1 MKKIERK
8 VCNNFTFPLHLFEIC
23 LVYSIMYSEQRKYQ
37 HMPTLCFKWFARECA
52 ILILGEQVM
61 KKRVTLPSW
70 TLRTKLVLSYLG
82 VTLGAILILS
92 IVITQVVQYNFAHQQ
107 QDEFG
112 DSIKNDAQQIGVIYH
127 ETSGNWDNVQNSLGS
142 TSTLNSNIHPGP
154 PHQDS
159 YSDSIELIANTNTIL
174 FGLGDLHSGLVPLI
188 AENQSIVNQCVNQAV
203 QGQTVQN
210 PLRGSVDGGPSISAY
225 YVCKPIYDNGQSNA
239 KIVGALFAI
248 MSDQYTNASPPANF
262 LNSVD
267 AAVLI
272 TSGIIALIVI
282 LFSLFLAR
290 SLTKPLKSLTV
301 AVERMQAGDY
311 TQRVDPPNSQD
322 EIGHLSHAFNAMA
335 GTIETDI
342 TELKQQDELRRDL
355 IANIAHDLAT
365 PLTSVQG
372 FSEALADDVITNAQV
387 RQETAQLIGRE
398 IQRLRRLVGDMQ
410 NMTSLESG
418 RLQLDLAPL
427 DLYALINE
435 TLEVVGFECEQVGIA
450 IRNEMLPTLP
460 SVLADSDRVTQ
471 VLLNLLDNARR
482 HTPDGGTITIGA
494 KPENQYLTVWISDT
508 GTGIDPADLP
518 HIFERFYRADRAR
531 TTTTGGSGL
540 GLAIVKAI
548 ITAQG
553 GTIRAESQP
562 GQGTRIVFTL
572 PISKNNTL

>member
-1 MKKIERK
+1 
-8 VCNNFTFPLHLFEIC
+8 
-23 LVYSIMYSEQRKYQ
+23 
-37 HMPTLCFKWFARECA
+37 
-52 ILILGEQVM
+52 M
-61 KKRVTLPSW
+61 KKRITLPSW

-82 VTLGAILILS
+82 VALGAILILS

-112 DSIKNDAQQIGVIYH
+112 DSTKNDAQQIGVIYH
-127 ETSGNWDNVQNSLGS
+127 GASGNWDSVQSLLGS
-142 TSTLNSNIHPGP
+142 NSAFNSNSHSGP
-154 PHQDS
+154 PHPDA

-188 AENQSIVNQCVNQAV
+188 TENQSIVNQCINQAV
-203 QGQTVQN
+203 QGQSVQN

-225 YVCKPIYDNGQSNA
+225 YVCKPIYDNGQSSA

-262 LNSVD
+262 LSSVD

-272 TSGIIALIVI
+272 TSGAIALIVI

-290 SLTKPLKSLTV
+290 SMTKPLKSLTK
-301 AVERMQAGDY
+301 AVERMQVGDY
-311 TQRVDPPNSQD
+311 TQRVDPPNSRD

-335 GTIETDI
+335 GTIETDV
-342 TELKQQDELRRDL
+342 TELKRQDELRRDL

-372 FSEALADDVITNAQV
+372 FSEALADDVITNTQV

-435 TLEVVGFECEQVGIA
+435 TLDVVGFECEQVGIT
-450 IRNEMLPTLP
+450 IRNEMLPTMP
-460 SVLADSDRVTQ
+460 PVLADSDRVTQ

-482 HTPDGGTITIGA
+482 HTPDGGTITISA
-494 KPENQYLTVWISDT
+494 KPENQYLTIWISDT

-562 GQGTRIVFTL
+562 GQGTCIIFTL

>member
-1 MKKIERK
+1 MKKH
-8 VCNNFTFPLHLFEIC
+8 V
-23 LVYSIMYSEQRKYQ
+23 
-37 HMPTLCFKWFARECA
+37 A
-52 ILILGEQVM
+52 
-61 KKRVTLPSW
+61 LPSF

-82 VTLGAILILS
+82 VALGAILILS
-92 IVITQVVQYNFAHQQ
+92 IVIIQVVQFSFANQQ
-107 QDEFG
+107 RDTFAQ
-112 DSIKNDAQQIGVIYH
+112 SIESTGQQIGQDYH
-127 ETSGNWDNVQNSLGS
+127 QYGDNWNNMPQQLDLGPNFGS
-142 TSTLNSNIHPGP
+142 DPHPDFYQEP
-154 PHQDS
+154 A
-159 YSDSIELIANTNTIL
+159 ILLIADTGASL
-174 FGLGDLHSGLVPLI
+174 RYHMGDDPRSPLTYLVNANI
-188 AENQSIVNQCVNQAV
+188 ATVNQCFEQALH
-203 QGQTVQN
+203 GQETEN
-210 PLRGSVDGGPSISAY
+210 PLHWSDGNGQNISAY
-225 YVCKPIYDNGQSNA
+225 YVCESIHDNGQSSSQ
-239 KIVGALFAI
+239 IVGALFAI
-248 MSDQYTNASPPANF
+248 MPEQYAKTSPPANF
-262 LNSVD
+262 LHNVD
-267 AAVLI
+267 LAILI
-272 TSGIIALIVI
+272 TGIGIALIVI

-290 SLTKPLKSLTV
+290 SMTKPLKSLTK
-301 AVERMQAGDY
+301 AVERMQDGDY

-335 GTIETDI
+335 GTIETDV
-342 TELKQQDELRRDL
+342 TELRRQDELRRDL

-372 FSEALADDVITNAQV
+372 FSEALADDVITNTQV

-427 DLYALINE
+427 DLYALVNE
-435 TLEVVGFECEQVGIA
+435 TLDVVGFECEQVGIT

-460 SVLADSDRVTQ
+460 PVLADSDRVTQ

-508 GTGIDPADLP
+508 GTGIDPADLL

-562 GQGTRIVFTL
+562 GQGTCIVFTL

>member
-1 MKKIERK
+1 
-8 VCNNFTFPLHLFEIC
+8 VNT
-23 LVYSIMYSEQRKYQ
+23 
-37 HMPTLCFKWFARECA
+37 A
-52 ILILGEQVM
+52 ILITG
-61 KKRVTLPSW
+61 
-70 TLRTKLVLSYLG
+70 
-82 VTLGAILILS
+82 GA
-92 IVITQVVQYNFAHQQ
+92 
-107 QDEFG
+107 
-112 DSIKNDAQQIGVIYH
+112 
-127 ETSGNWDNVQNSLGS
+127 
-142 TSTLNSNIHPGP
+142 
-154 PHQDS
+154 
-159 YSDSIELIANTNTIL
+159 
-174 FGLGDLHSGLVPLI
+174 
-188 AENQSIVNQCVNQAV
+188 
-203 QGQTVQN
+203 
-210 PLRGSVDGGPSISAY
+210 
-225 YVCKPIYDNGQSNA
+225 
-239 KIVGALFAI
+239 
-248 MSDQYTNASPPANF
+248 
-262 LNSVD
+262 
-267 AAVLI
+267 
-272 TSGIIALIVI
+272 IALIVI
-282 LFSLFLAR
+282 IFSLFLAR
-290 SLTKPLKSLTV
+290 GLTKPLKSLTA
-301 AVERMQAGDY
+301 AVERMQSGDY
-311 TQRVDPPNSQD
+311 TQRVEPPKSQD

-335 GTIETDI
+335 GTIETDV
-342 TELKQQDELRRDL
+342 TELRRQDELRRDL

-372 FSEALADDVITNAQV
+372 FSEALADDVITNTQV

-435 TLEVVGFECEQVGIA
+435 TLEVVGFECEQVGIT

-508 GTGIDPADLP
+508 GTGIDPADLL

-562 GQGTRIVFTL
+562 GQGTCIVFTL